1 MSTINY
7 TYNVIVDRFRQ
18 FAAGHFQLR
27 RFTHGEISQAD
38 LEKEAEWPWLHVKP
52 RAINYAPGTR
62 SFSFEIF
69 ISDLPRDKED
79 KTGYQAESITDC
91 SLIFQ
96 DLINE
101 IYLGNMFGSDV
112 VLTRPVNAEPFVEQY
127 THTLTG
133 VTGIIEL
140 SLDYDWSACSI
151 PASWNYNTPTDSPS
165 EANNYLTFIKSIT
178 QQGFNVSLVNDEET
192 PGNTYYYGTDAEGVK
207 GWHQL
212 IDNIGLTC
220 ETLPDCA
227 VIISIVDDIAALQAE
242 IALKANTADLGA
254 TAFSN
259 DYDDLDNKPTIPAAQ
274 VNSDWNAVSGVAQI
288 LNKPTIPAAQV
299 NSDWNATSGVAQIL
313 NKPTLTN
320 GTVTS
325 VGVTAGTGISVS
337 GSPVTSS
344 GSITVTNSAPDQ
356 VVALTAGSGIAVTG
370 TYPNFTITNNAPSGG
385 TVTAVTATA
394 PMSSTG
400 GSTPN
405 LSMSSANG
413 TTNGYL
419 LSSDWLIFN
428 GKFNTPTGTTL
439 QYLRGDG
446 SLANFPASS
455 GGGASLSFYLNGSV
469 AQGTFG
475 GVAFKEMD
483 RTPILGAGT
492 DFTIAA
498 NGYIQSFITDANV
511 PNQLEIPAGNWNFET
526 YFSASSSGGT
536 PSFYIELYKW
546 DGATLSLIASNSA
559 TPEGITNG
567 TAIDLYVSALAIPQT
582 TLAATDRLAVRI
594 YVTHSGR
601 TIKLHTENSHLCQ
614 VITTFS
620 TGVTALNG
628 LTAQVQNF
636 ATGTSGT
643 DFGISSAT
651 STHTFNLPT
660 ASAANRG
667 ALSSA
672 DWTTFNNKQASGN
685 YITALTGEATATG
698 PGSVNTTLSNSA
710 VIGKVLTGLNLAG
723 GGTIADTDSIL
734 LAFGKVQ
741 NQISGLLGGV
751 TFQGVWNASTNTP
764 TLTSSV
770 GTKGYYYIVNVAG
783 STNLNGITAWQI
795 GDWAVFNG
803 TTWDKVDNTDAVS
816 SVNGFT
822 GAVSLTTADI
832 SEVTNLY
839 YTEAR
844 VNANTNVAANT
855 AARHN
860 AVTIG
865 TANGLSLSTQA
876 LSLALASTSVTGA
889 LSSTD
894 WTTFNNK
901 QNALVSGTNI
911 KTINSTT
918 LLGSGN
924 IAVEPT
930 ITAGT
935 TGQYYRG
942 DKTFQT
948 LDKTAVG
955 LANVDNTSDANKPI
969 STATQTALNAKQG
982 TITLTTTGTSGA
994 STLVGNTLNIPQYIG
1009 GVTSVTGTAPVV
1021 SSGGTTPAISM
1032 PAATSLVNGYLSSAD
1047 WTTFNNKQ
1055 AALVSGTNIK
1065 TINSTS
1071 LLGSGNIA
1079 VEPTITAGTT
1089 GQYYRGDKTFQTLDK
1104 TAVGLANVD
1113 NTTDLNKPISTATQT
1128 ALNAKQAT
1136 LVSATNIKTINGNS
1150 ILGSGDLVVGGGGG
1164 SGTVTSVAALT
1175 LGTTGTNLSSTVA
1188 NGTTTPVITLNVP
1201 DASATNRGALTAA
1214 NWTTFNNKQAALT
1227 LTTTGTSGAATLTG
1241 ATLNIPQYSGGG
1253 GGGTA
1258 GGPHL
1263 ITQPIQD
1270 YTYGLKTNSA
1280 ANTTCTTATNRIT
1293 LMPFVP
1299 NNDFLLPLVG
1309 AVRAFIINVTTA
1321 SAVNCKIVIF
1331 SDSGGRPLTKLYEGP
1346 SMSCSSTGPKYDFNY
1361 FSGFTKGTKYWIG
1374 TMTSAVGPTL
1384 TQYSPNSMIPVTD
1397 NESGAT
1403 NWFLSTTSYAY
1414 GSVPAT
1420 VNPAF
1425 FIPQSINCP
1434 AVFLSIITEE

>member
-18 FAAGHFQLR
+18 FADGHFQLR

-133 VTGIIEL
+133 VTGIVEL

-165 EANNYLTFIKSIT
+165 EANNYLTFINSIT

-207 GWHQL
+207 GWHVL
-212 IDNIGLTC
+212 EAGGLTC
-220 ETLPDCA
+220 EDLPDCA

-274 VNSDWNAVSGVAQI
+274 VNSDWNATSGVAQI

-299 NSDWNATSGVAQIL
+299 NSDWNSTSGVSQIL

-446 SLANFPASS
+446 SLATFPVIPAQYNPSAGTGISITGAYPNQTITNTAPDQVVALTAGTGIGVSGTYPNFTVTNSAPSSGGTVTSVGLTMPSAFSVANSPITSSGDIAVTGAGTVSQYVRGDGSLANFPASS

-483 RTPILGAGT
+483 RTPVLGAGT

-498 NGYIQSFITDANV
+498 DGYIQSFITDANV
-511 PNQLEIPAGNWNFET
+511 PNQLEIPGGNWNFET

-559 TPEGITNG
+559 TPESITNG
-567 TAIDLYVSALAIPQT
+567 TVTDVYMSALAVPQT
-582 TLAATDRLAVRI
+582 TLAATDRLAIRI

-660 ASAANRG
+660 ASATNRG

-672 DWTTFNNKQASGN
+672 DWITFNGKQD
-685 YITALTGEATATG
+685 L
-698 PGSVNTTLSNSA
+698 
-710 VIGKVLTGLNLAG
+710 
-723 GGTIADTDSIL
+723 
-734 LAFGKVQ
+734 
-741 NQISGLLGGV
+741 
-751 TFQGVWNASTNTP
+751 
-764 TLTSSV
+764 
-770 GTKGYYYIVNVAG
+770 
-783 STNLNGITAWQI
+783 
-795 GDWAVFNG
+795 
-803 TTWDKVDNTDAVS
+803 
-816 SVNGFT
+816 
-822 GAVSLTTADI
+822 
-832 SEVTNLY
+832 
-839 YTEAR
+839 
-844 VNANTNVAANT
+844 
-855 AARHN
+855 
-860 AVTIG
+860 
-865 TANGLSLSTQA
+865 
-876 LSLALASTSVTGA
+876 
-889 LSSTD
+889 
-894 WTTFNNK
+894 
-901 QNALVSGTNI
+901 LVSNTNI
-911 KTINSTT
+911 KTVNSTT

-969 STATQTALNAKQG
+969 STATQTALNAKQD
-982 TITLTTTGTSGA
+982 T
-994 STLVGNTLNIPQYIG
+994 
-1009 GVTSVTGTAPVV
+1009 
-1021 SSGGTTPAISM
+1021 
-1032 PAATSLVNGYLSSAD
+1032 
-1047 WTTFNNKQ
+1047 
-1055 AALVSGTNIK
+1055 
-1065 TINSTS
+1065 
-1071 LLGSGNIA
+1071 
-1079 VEPTITAGTT
+1079 
-1089 GQYYRGDKTFQTLDK
+1089 
-1104 TAVGLANVD
+1104 
-1113 NTTDLNKPISTATQT
+1113 
-1128 ALNAKQAT
+1128 
-1136 LVSATNIKTINGNS
+1136 
-1150 ILGSGDLVVGGGGG
+1150 
-1164 SGTVTSVAALT
+1164 
-1175 LGTTGTNLSSTVA
+1175 
-1188 NGTTTPVITLNVP
+1188 
-1201 DASATNRGALTAA
+1201 
-1214 NWTTFNNKQAALT
+1214 LT
-1227 LTTTGTSGAATLTG
+1227 LTTTGTSGAATLVG
-1241 ATLNIPQYSGGG
+1241 STLNIPQYSGGG
-1253 GGGTA
+1253 GGGGTIYKLTAQTLTAASWVLVGGYYTYTFSNVNITTNTRVDFTPGNASYSEVTTCGMLPQVDVTA
-1258 GGPHL
+1258 GSCTFYSLFPPQTN
-1263 ITQPIQD
+1263 IT
-1270 YTYGLKTNSA
+1270 GE
-1280 ANTTCTTATNRIT
+1280 
-1293 LMPFVP
+1293 
-1299 NNDFLLPLVG
+1299 
-1309 AVRAFIINVTTA
+1309 VT
-1321 SAVNCKIVIF
+1321 IF
-1331 SDSGGRPLTKLYEGP
+1331 
-1346 SMSCSSTGPKYDFNY
+1346 
-1361 FSGFTKGTKYWIG
+1361 
-1374 TMTSAVGPTL
+1374 PT
-1384 TQYSPNSMIPVTD
+1384 V
-1397 NESGAT
+1397 
-1403 NWFLSTTSYAY
+1403 
-1414 GSVPAT
+1414 
-1420 VNPAF
+1420 
-1425 FIPQSINCP
+1425 
-1434 AVFLSIITEE
+1434 